1 MCNRCRKTARL
12 TTTIARQDNDG
23 GVDDWS
29 DVDGGGGPAGP
40 WVESVVFAV
49 RADSGPIS
57 AIGILPN
64 KVLGRRGS
72 NDLAAFDGSPART
85 GGATDSDGESKVA
98 STVYG

>member
-1 MCNRCRKTARL
+1 MCYRYKRTGRL

-49 RADSGPIS
+49 RADSRPIS
-57 AIGILPN
+57 AIGILSN
-64 KVLGRRGS
+64 KVLGRGGGY
-72 NDLAAFDGSPART
+72 DLAAFDGSPART
-85 GGATDSDGESKVA
+85 RGATDSDGESKVA